1 MKLYTDY
8 ALTKTV
14 RESEKFVTPKNIFL
28 KLLIFVVVFYIAQLA
43 QGFVLIIFAL
53 PRLLQIYAEMAEQ
66 EFISQEELQQAIAD
80 KVKNLTLDPS
90 MTRIMLYCTV
100 LSTLVIF
107 FFCKVIESRKLSTLG
122 FRKQH
127 AGLQYLAGLAVGF
140 VLFSLTVFL
149 SDMLGGLEFHGLQ
162 EFPISGI
169 LIMFGGW
176 ILQGMSE
183 EVICRGY
190 LMTTILRDHKPVW
203 AILINAVL
211 FGFMHASNNGFSIP
225 AVINLTLFGAMISL
239 YVLRTDNLWGAC
251 AIHSIWNF
259 VQGNFYGLP
268 VSGLNTGATIFSTS
282 LVEKKDL
289 MNGGAFGLE
298 ASLPCTVVL
307 CIAIAVLLVVPMPF
321 LDQNKNQNQDQERD
335 LQA

>member
-14 RESEKFVTPKNIFL
+14 RASEKFITPKNIFL
-28 KLLIFVVVFYIAQLA
+28 KLLIFAVVFYIAQLA
-43 QGFVLIIFAL
+43 QGFVLIIFAM
-53 PRLLQIYAEMAEQ
+53 PRLLQVYADMAEQ
-66 EFISQEELQQAIAD
+66 EFTSQEELQQEMSD
-80 KVKNLTLDPS
+80 RVMHLMQDPS

-100 LSTLVIF
+100 FATLVIL
-107 FFCKVIESRKLSTLG
+107 FFCKVIEGRKLTTLG

-127 AGLQYLAGLAVGF
+127 AGLQYLAGLGVGF
-140 VLFSLTVFL
+140 VLFSLTVFF
-149 SDMLGGLEFHGLQ
+149 SNMLGGLEFHGLQ
-162 EFPISGI
+162 EFSISGI
-169 LIMFGGW
+169 LVMFGGW

-190 LMTTILRDHKPVW
+190 LMTTMLRDHKPVW
-203 AILINAVL
+203 AILINAIL

-225 AVINLTLFGAMISL
+225 AVINLTLFGVMISL

-268 VSGLNTGATIFSTS
+268 VSGLNTGATIFSAS

-289 MNGGAFGLE
+289 LNGGAFGLE
-298 ASLPCTVVL
+298 ASLPCTIVL
-307 CIAIAVLLVVPMPF
+307 TITILILLFMPMPG
-321 LDQNKNQNQDQERD
+321 QNQNQDQNQDQERD
-335 LQA
+335 SQA

>member
-8 ALTKTV
+8 ALTNTV
-14 RESEKFVTPKNIFL
+14 RTSEKFVTPKNIIL
-28 KLLIFVVVFYIAQLA
+28 KLLIFAIVFYVSQIAQGIAL
-43 QGFVLIIFAL
+43 GIFVM
-53 PRLLQIYAEMAEQ
+53 PRLMQIYSEIAGQDITEQ
-66 EFISQEELQQAIAD
+66 DIIKD
-80 KVKNLTLDPS
+80 KIMNLTLDPS
-90 MTRIMLYCTV
+90 ITRIMLYCTV

-107 FFCKVIESRKLSTLG
+107 FFCRVIESRKLSTIG
-122 FRKQH
+122 FRKKN
-127 AGLQYLAGLAVGF
+127 AVLQYLAGLGTGF

-149 SDMLGGLEFHGLQ
+149 SNMLGGLEFHGLQ
-162 EFPISGI
+162 EFSISGI
-169 LIMFGGW
+169 LIMAGGW
-176 ILQGMSE
+176 FLQGMSE
-183 EVICRGY
+183 EVTCRGY

-203 AILINAVL
+203 AVLINAVL
-211 FGFMHASNNGFSIP
+211 FGIMHAFNNGFSIS
-225 AVINLTLFGAMISL
+225 AVINLTLFGVMISL

-268 VSGLNTGATIFSTS
+268 VSGINSGTTIFSAS
-282 LVEKKDL
+282 LTENNDL

-307 CIAIAVLLVVPMPF
+307 CIAIAVLLLVPMPF
-321 LDQNKNQNQDQERD
+321 LDQKKNQKQDQERD

>member
-14 RESEKFVTPKNIFL
+14 RASEKFVTPKNIFL
-28 KLLIFVVVFYIAQLA
+28 KLLIFAVVFYVAQLA
-43 QGFVLIIFAL
+43 QGFVLVIFAL
-53 PRLLQIYAEMAEQ
+53 PSLLQNYSEMAEQ
-66 EFISQEELQQAIAD
+66 EFISQEELQQAIEER
-80 KVKNLTLDPS
+80 VKNLTLDPS

-107 FFCKVIESRKLSTLG
+107 FFCRVIEERKLHTLG
-122 FRKQH
+122 LRKEQ
-127 AGLQYLAGLAVGF
+127 AVLQYLTGLGVGF
-140 VLFSLTVFL
+140 VLFSLTVFF
-149 SDMLGGLEFHGLQ
+149 SNILGGLEFHGLQ
-162 EFPISGI
+162 EFSISGI
-169 LIMFGGW
+169 LVMFGGW

-203 AILINAVL
+203 AILINAIL

-225 AVINLTLFGAMISL
+225 AVINLSLFGVMISL

-251 AIHSIWNF
+251 AIHTIWNF

-268 VSGLNTGATIFSTS
+268 VSGLNTGSTIFSAS

-289 MNGGAFGLE
+289 LNGGAFGLE
-298 ASLPCTVVL
+298 ASLPCMIVL
-307 CIAIAVLLVVPMPF
+307 TITILILLFVPMPGQN
-321 LDQNKNQNQDQERD
+321 QNKNQNQDQECD
-335 LQA
+335 SQA